1 MRRPL
6 RARAPHPQA
15 RPAAPRLLHSPLML
29 DQILFRA
36 IMVAF
41 FILANAFFVAA
52 EFALVSVRETRIQQ
66 LIALGRPGAR
76 TALQLKNNI
85 DEFLPAVQFGVTLAA
100 LALGWLGEPAITE
113 MLLRGARAL
122 HLSPGSRALQAA
134 SIALAFAIITY
145 FEVLL
150 GELVPKSL
158 ALQRAERI
166 ALAVAG
172 PMDVFIRIT
181 RPAVRLMN
189 GSATL
194 VLRLFR
200 APLRGEGA
208 VHSPEELK
216 LIATATRRMGL
227 LPAFQE
233 EIIHRAIELNH
244 VTVRE
249 IMTPRGR
256 IFSLPA
262 DLPVEQGS
270 ARIIDEQHSRVPV
283 FEPPVSIHAGSP
295 HPHSNANS
303 NAGNDHIIGIVY
315 SKDISR
321 LMHFR
326 SASLALG
333 GAGAS
338 GLTLREVMRP
348 AHVVPETK
356 LAVDLLQDFQERRQL
371 IAIVVD
377 EFGSTV
383 GIVTAED
390 ALEQIVGELH
400 DEFDTAPQMPLSSPA
415 GVMTLDG
422 STSLRDLTTQL
433 RWNFPREAGVETL
446 AGFLLTEL
454 GHIPTKGET
463 VEDALEARRY
473 IVAEMQRNRIA
484 RVRVESTTGAPLD
497 LSTLEAEHSREATP

>member
-1 MRRPL
+1 
-6 RARAPHPQA
+6 
-15 RPAAPRLLHSPLML
+15 ML
-29 DQILFRA
+29 EWMLFRV

-41 FILANAFFVAA
+41 FILASSFFVAA

-76 TALQLKNNI
+76 TALKLKHSI
-85 DEFLPAVQFGVTLAA
+85 DEFLPAVQLGVTVAG
-100 LALGWLGEPAITE
+100 LALGWIGEPSIAQIILNFE
-113 MLLRGARAL
+113 ASWLRAL
-122 HLSPGSRALQAA
+122 PADAIVYAHT
-134 SIALAFAIITY
+134 IAVIIAFALITY

-181 RPAVRLMN
+181 RPIVRLLN
-189 GSATL
+189 TSASL

-200 APLRGEGA
+200 APLRGEGS

-227 LPAFQE
+227 LPVFQE

-249 IMTPRGR
+249 IMTPRGA

-262 DLPVEQGS
+262 DMPLQQAS
-270 ARIIDEQHSRVPV
+270 ARIVEEQHSRIPV
-283 FEPPVSIHAGSP
+283 YDPATGPEY
-295 HPHSNANS
+295 
-303 NAGNDHIIGIVY
+303 IIGIVY
-315 SKDISR
+315 SKDVSR

-326 SASLALG
+326 SVALSMG
-333 GAGAS
+333 GQGES
-338 GLTLREVMRP
+338 GLTLREVMREIT
-348 AHVVPETK
+348 VVPETK
-356 LAVDLLQDFQERRQL
+356 LALELLQEFQERRRH

-383 GIVTAED
+383 GLVTAED
-390 ALEQIVGELH
+390 VLEQVVGELE
-400 DEFDTAPQMPLSSPA
+400 DEFDVSKSPLLSTTGA
-415 GVMTLDG
+415 MMLDG
-422 STSLRDLTTQL
+422 STTLRDLGNQL
-433 RWNFPREAGVETL
+433 HWTFPREAGVETL
-446 AGFLLTEL
+446 AGFLLAHL
-454 GHIPTKGET
+454 GHIPTVGEIMNY
-463 VEDALEARRY
+463 EGRRY
-473 IVAEMQRNRIA
+473 KVAEMSGHRIS
-484 RVRVESTTGAPLD
+484 RVMVEDIAPPQNQPVDTSNSTKA
-497 LSTLEAEHSREATP
+497 AQ

>member
-1 MRRPL
+1 MFEW
-6 RARAPHPQA
+6 
-15 RPAAPRLLHSPLML
+15 M
-29 DQILFRA
+29 LFRV

-41 FILANAFFVAA
+41 FILATSFFVAA

-66 LIALGRPGAR
+66 LIANGRPGAR
-76 TALQLKNNI
+76 TALKLKHTI
-85 DEFLPAVQFGVTLAA
+85 DEFLPAVQLGVTVAG
-100 LALGWLGEPAITE
+100 LALGWIGEPAVAQVI
-113 MLLRGARAL
+113 L
-122 HLSPGSRALQAA
+122 
-134 SIALAFAIITY
+134 ALAAQSLHALPAHATLYAHTIAIVIAFSLIAY

-181 RPAVRLMN
+181 RPIVKLMN
-189 GSATL
+189 ASASV
-194 VLRLFR
+194 VLKLFR

-227 LPAFQE
+227 LPVFQE

-249 IMTPRGR
+249 IMTPRGK

-262 DLPVEQGS
+262 DMPVEQAS
-270 ARIIDEQHSRVPV
+270 ARIVDEQHSRVPV
-283 FEPPVSIHAGSP
+283 YEPAAGP
-295 HPHSNANS
+295 EN
-303 NAGNDHIIGIVY
+303 IIGIIY

-326 SASLALG
+326 SVALSLG
-333 GAGAS
+333 GKGES
-338 GLTLREVMRP
+338 GLTLRQVMRELD
-348 AHVVPETK
+348 VVPETK
-356 LAVDLLQDFQERRQL
+356 LAIEILQDFQERHRH
-371 IAIVVD
+371 IAVVVD

-390 ALEQIVGELH
+390 ALEQIVGELD
-400 DEFDTAPQMPLSSPA
+400 DEFDTAARSILFNSA
-415 GVMTLDG
+415 GVMSLDG
-422 STSLRDLTTQL
+422 TTTLRDLGTQL
-433 RWNFPREAGVETL
+433 HWSFPREPGVETL
-446 AGFLLTEL
+446 AGFLLAHL
-454 GHIPTKGET
+454 GHIPIAGESVEYQGRRYTIAEMAGRRISRVNVET
-463 VEDALEARRY
+463 VMPPPSEPAPED
-473 IVAEMQRNRIA
+473 RNKKA
-484 RVRVESTTGAPLD
+484 SQP
-497 LSTLEAEHSREATP
+497 

>member
-1 MRRPL
+1 MFEW
-6 RARAPHPQA
+6 
-15 RPAAPRLLHSPLML
+15 M
-29 DQILFRA
+29 LFRV

-41 FILANAFFVAA
+41 FILATSFFVAA

-66 LIALGRPGAR
+66 LIANGRPGAR
-76 TALQLKNNI
+76 TALKLKHTI
-85 DEFLPAVQFGVTLAA
+85 DEFLPAVQLGVTVAG
-100 LALGWLGEPAITE
+100 LALGWIGEPAVAQVI
-113 MLLRGARAL
+113 L
-122 HLSPGSRALQAA
+122 
-134 SIALAFAIITY
+134 ALAAQSLHALPAHAILYAHTIAIVIAFSLIAY

-181 RPAVRLMN
+181 RPIVKLMN
-189 GSATL
+189 ASASV
-194 VLRLFR
+194 VLKLFR

-227 LPAFQE
+227 LPVFQE

-249 IMTPRGR
+249 IMTPRGK

-262 DLPVEQGS
+262 DMPLEQAS
-270 ARIIDEQHSRVPV
+270 ARIVDEQHSRVPV
-283 FEPPVSIHAGSP
+283 YDPTAGP
-295 HPHSNANS
+295 EN
-303 NAGNDHIIGIVY
+303 IIGIVY

-326 SASLALG
+326 SVALALG
-333 GAGAS
+333 GKGES
-338 GLTLREVMRP
+338 GLTLRQVMRELD
-348 AHVVPETK
+348 VVPETK
-356 LAVDLLQDFQERRQL
+356 LAIELLQDFQERRRH

-383 GIVTAED
+383 GLVTAED
-390 ALEQIVGELH
+390 ALEQIVGELD
-400 DEFDTAPQMPLSSPA
+400 DEFDTAPRSAVFDSA
-415 GVMTLDG
+415 GVMSLDG
-422 STSLRDLTTQL
+422 TTTLRDLGTQL
-433 RWNFPREAGVETL
+433 HWSFPREPGVETL
-446 AGFLLTEL
+446 AGFLLAHL
-454 GHIPTKGET
+454 GHIPVAGESVDHQGRRYTIAEMSGRRISRVNVETLQRSLPQRAAGET
-463 VEDALEARRY
+463 
-473 IVAEMQRNRIA
+473 
-484 RVRVESTTGAPLD
+484 STEPP
-497 LSTLEAEHSREATP
+497 E

>member
-1 MRRPL
+1 
-6 RARAPHPQA
+6 
-15 RPAAPRLLHSPLML
+15 ML
-29 DQILFRA
+29 EWMFFRV

-41 FILANAFFVAA
+41 FILASSFFVAA

-76 TALQLKNNI
+76 TALKLKHSI
-85 DEFLPAVQFGVTLAA
+85 DEFLPAVQLGVTVAG
-100 LALGWLGEPAITE
+100 LALGWIGEPAIAG
-113 MLLRGARAL
+113 MILNFAGSSL
-122 HLSPGSRALQAA
+122 HRLPAHAVLYAHT
-134 SIALAFAIITY
+134 IAVVLAFSLITY

-181 RPAVRLMN
+181 RPVVKLLN
-189 GSATL
+189 TSASV
-194 VLRLFR
+194 VLKLFR

-227 LPAFQE
+227 LPVFQE

-249 IMTPRGR
+249 IMTPRGN

-262 DLPVEQGS
+262 DMPLQQAS
-270 ARIIDEQHSRVPV
+270 ARIVEEQHSRIPV
-283 FEPPVSIHAGSP
+283 YDPASGPE
-295 HPHSNANS
+295 
-303 NAGNDHIIGIVY
+303 HIIGIVY
-315 SKDISR
+315 SKDVSR

-326 SASLALG
+326 TVALSMG
-333 GAGAS
+333 GQGQS
-338 GLTLREVMRP
+338 GLNLSQIMHEIT
-348 AHVVPETK
+348 VVPETK
-356 LAVDLLQDFQERRQL
+356 LAIELLQEFQERRRH

-383 GIVTAED
+383 GLVTAED
-390 ALEQIVGELH
+390 ILEQVVGELE
-400 DEFDTAPQMPLSSPA
+400 DEFDISKSPLLSTTGAMS
-415 GVMTLDG
+415 LDG
-422 STSLRDLTTQL
+422 STTLRDLGNQL
-433 RWNFPREAGVETL
+433 HWTFPREAGVETL
-446 AGFLLTEL
+446 AGFLLANL
-454 GHIPTKGET
+454 GHIPSAGET
-463 VEDALEARRY
+463 MEYEGRRY
-473 IVAEMQRNRIA
+473 RVAEMAGHRIS
-484 RVRVESTTGAPLD
+484 RVVVEDIAAPHQTPANE
-497 LSTLEAEHSREATP
+497 SNNTAATQ